1 MIDGGSPLLAVEEF
15 GLPVAMPNSAVQPNI
30 QRFLLFIPESL
41 GSSFFHTVSGSVIEE

>member
-30 QRFLLFIPESL
+30 QRFLWCTGQETQPTFY
-41 GSSFFHTVSGSVIEE
+41 T